1 MREFPEGLWMDQTFL
16 VPFFFL
22 QVMPRVLLQTGCRA
36 QVWKGAH
43 ATKMDIFLVLKHA
56 KIKECHLL
64 SLRTVCI
71 VSVQAVANRYQQEHF
86 GFPVA
91 HLQLLAATIT
101 TLGREIWL
109 FHIKAVRA
117 RSALS
122 FPHVLSPRWH
132 PCCIW
137 CHPKLTTNVIAY
149 FNFTWLNFALLINL
163 RSRKQWF
170 EVLCSFSRE

>member
-43 ATKMDIFLVLKHA
+43 ATKMGIFLVLKHV

-122 FPHVLSPRWH
+122 FPHVLSLPDDT
-132 PCCIW
+132 
-137 CHPKLTTNVIAY
+137 LAASGVIPSLQQMSLH
-149 FNFTWLNFALLINL
+149 TLISLGWILHCLLI
-163 RSRKQWF
+163 
-170 EVLCSFSRE
+170 